1 MCSRYRYSS
10 YQQKGEADLFVF
22 PVAVVYPINFQNI
35 CGGDVILC
43 LNRPDKTMREQA
55 AAWSKM
61 KTGTLADLNAFVR
74 EQNMKTIQI
83 SEIEREVYELMTR

>member
-1 MCSRYRYSS
+1 LIAALKVVESGDRRPPA
-10 YQQKGEADLFVF
+10 QALELFREADE
-22 PVAVVYPINFQNI
+22 
-35 CGGDVILC
+35 
-43 LNRPDKTMREQA
+43 TMREQA

-61 KTGTLADLNAFVR
+61 KTGTLADLNAFLR